1 MGSAWSVILGGRVF
15 IKARY
20 IAPPRISTEFE
31 SSKNSAGRSSKKS
44 NHAYL
49 RALRT
54 SFLEKLDRAKNM
66 TLCPPGTKCS
76 AIVVSLAKDVQQSL
90 SGIVAEICGS
100 FYNQSAE
107 WADRWVFFSR
117 QFEAVRP
124 PTRLPSPAAV
134 AAAVPWRSYRHP
146 LAVRMPSPGDGCRA
160 SSHRRPRRDI
170 LNGHA
175 WVDLARRSLQ

>member
-1 MGSAWSVILGGRVF
+1 MGSVWSEIFGGRVF

-20 IAPPRISTEFE
+20 IAPPRITTEFE
-31 SSKNSAGRSSKKS
+31 SSKNSARRSSKKS

-66 TLCPPGTKCS
+66 MLCPPGTKCS
-76 AIVVSLAKDVQQSL
+76 AIAVSLAKDVQQFSVIL
-90 SGIVAEICGS
+90 AEICGS
-100 FYNQSAE
+100 FYNHSAE
-107 WADRWVFFSR
+107 WAYRWVFFSR
-117 QFEAVRP
+117 QFWAVRP

-134 AAAVPWRSYRHP
+134 AAVLPWRSRRHP

-160 SSHRRPRRDI
+160 SSHRPRRDI